1 MRRPAS
7 LAVRALVVPVR
18 VVPILVVAAVGGA
31 SACHTDEPRRA
42 DDAGAIAPSTSTSPS
57 TSADAGAAAVDAG
70 GAVPVAKDA
79 VPAAV
84 PELAPDVGSNVVHDI
99 VDAGHIGD
107 APAVPDEGAAM
118 GSSGVGKPPPVVV
131 DPIQVTIFNRILAKA
146 KTRDLNPGQ
155 VQELA
160 EQLTKQKVERARRT
174 AGTFWLIQ
182 FAPTTPPRGK
192 AEQQKLIEQ
201 LKAGGDFEFVEA
213 DQVMTAK

>member
-7 LAVRALVVPVR
+7 LAVSALVVSA
-18 VVPILVVAAVGGA
+18 LVVAACGA
-31 SACHTDEPRRA
+31 LPACHTDEPRRT
-42 DDAGAIAPSTSTSPS
+42 DDAGAVAPSTKPS
-57 TSADAGAAAVDAG
+57 TAPSMDAPTTPSAMDPATNAVDAG
-70 GAVPVAKDA
+70 APTAATDARAALVSVPVVSDM
-79 VPAAV
+79 
-84 PELAPDVGSNVVHDI
+84 
-99 VDAGHIGD
+99 VDAGHVGD
-107 APAVPDEGAAM
+107 AAPVPAEGAAM
-118 GSSGVGKPPPVVV
+118 GSSGVGRPPPIAV

-160 EQLTKQKVERARRT
+160 EQLTKQKVDKTRRT

-213 DQVMTAK
+213 DQIMTVK